1 MSVLLGKNISLRA
14 LEPEDIDFLLA
25 AENNEKYWELSSTQA
40 PFSRHLLE
48 NYIENAHQDIYEAK
62 QYRFIICNQ
71 IDTPVGM
78 IDIFDFNPLHQR
90 VGIGILILDKHQQN
104 GYGKE
109 ALELIIDYAFTYLN
123 IHQLYANIT
132 SDNERSIQL
141 FKKFNFQQ
149 VGIKKD
155 WIFSK
160 SSFKDEILFQLIKK

>member
-78 IDIFDFNPLHQR
+78 IDMFDFNPLHQR

>member
-14 LEPEDIDFLLA
+14 LEPEDIDFLFA

-71 IDTPVGM
+71 KDTPVGM
-78 IDIFDFNPLHQR
+78 IDMFDFNPLHQR

>member
-14 LEPEDIDFLLA
+14 LEPEDIDFLFA

-78 IDIFDFNPLHQR
+78 IDMFDFNPLHQR